1 MTSVSNMQQT
11 NTRFFTSDIENQGFA
26 PLDPL
31 FKQHGWHNVRNDSD
45 HICYTKTGYETDLF
59 EIEIRSQS
67 IRVGIPVY
75 NSPYQYKT
83 TFNNYIK
90 ACEYVEL
97 RMMEFV
103 NEKKIE

>member
-1 MTSVSNMQQT
+1 MTSVTNMQQT
-11 NTRFFTSDIENQGFA
+11 NTSFFTSDIETQGFA

-31 FKQHGWHNVRNDSD
+31 FKQHGWHNVRNDAD

-83 TFNNYIK
+83 TFNSYVKAFKYI
-90 ACEYVEL
+90 ES
-97 RMMEFV
+97 RMMEFIDQ
-103 NEKKIE
+103 KKID